1 MSRTAPNLINDKM
14 ASEVANRI
22 TKSQSFTDTNMMVD
36 KFANEDK
43 LVVSDERINYGDY
56 EDDHVDDHLDDE
68 VDRYRQQSS
77 PQNNKHIFREKENA
91 RSEKQRSDT
100 NNHNKSNSHDD
111 SFADSSSQKKPYD
124 PEDQS
129 MWTEEELYLRKLD
142 MLRKLGELAQAG
154 QTLSQ
159 NYSINH
165 DYKMMKFEYDLHTGI
180 RSKQNAIQWMGG
192 MMIGIVKG
200 MEMLN
205 DNVNPF
211 DIKFENTWSSK
222 VTNDITD
229 YYDVLGEI
237 YEKYTTPGKKMA
249 PELKLFL
256 MLTGSAVTIQ
266 MFRGIS
272 SMAPK
277 SAKELDED
285 PDLIR
290 QLREKANQDNAENE
304 KKQKN
309 YLQEKM
315 EKEHRAA
322 IDKANDLNLLHTS
335 HNEYSKMKQNAIGG
349 TMDKFNNALILS
361 ESCRSGHRSQKTDT
375 EQSSNSKQKSTRHN
389 SEAENMMTKQMN
401 TKKEME
407 LIAQNKKLLDIQHEL
422 QKMNEE
428 NNKIEEFKKDTKKK
442 DTRKTKTDS
451 ERDNQKLKK
460 KSDDLDYSRLIHQEE
475 NNKSSSDDLSSVSS
489 KSSIH
494 VNPNLKSILAK
505 SLGKPISKDDISISS
520 SSSSS
525 KSRGKKR
532 GLVLSIDE
540 NIFSDSS
547 TKKKSDKSK
556 KDFRKTDTDTSVRP
570 ELISF
575 GKRSN
580 DSGSTGISKKRGR
593 PRKSMDIKIGN

>member
-36 KFANEDK
+36 RFANEDK
-43 LVVSDERINYGDY
+43 LVVSDERINYGEY
-56 EDDHVDDHLDDE
+56 EDDHADDHLDDD
-68 VDRYRQQSS
+68 VDRYRHQSS
-77 PQNNKHIFREKENA
+77 PPHSKHIFREKENV
-91 RSEKQRSDT
+91 RSEKHSDT

-111 SFADSSSQKKPYD
+111 SYADSSSQKKPHD

-309 YLQEKM
+309 FLQEKM
-315 EKEHRAA
+315 EKEHKAA

-335 HNEYSKMKQNAIGG
+335 HNEYSKMRQNAIGG

-361 ESCRSGHRSQKTDT
+361 ESCRSAHKSHRTDT
-375 EQSSNSKQKSTRHN
+375 EQSSNSKHKSARHN

-422 QKMNEE
+422 QKMNDE
-428 NNKIEEFKKDTKKK
+428 NNKIEEFKKDNKKK
-442 DTRKTKTDS
+442 DTKKTKTDS
-451 ERDNQKLKK
+451 ERDNQKSKK
-460 KSDDLDYSRLIHQEE
+460 QADDLEYSRLIHQDKHNE
-475 NNKSSSDDLSSVSS
+475 SSSDDMSSVSS

-494 VNPNLKSILAK
+494 VNPNLKSILGKA
-505 SLGKPISKDDISISS
+505 LGKPISKDDISISS

-540 NIFSDSS
+540 NMFSESS
-547 TKKKSDKSK
+547 TKKKSDKAK
-556 KDFRKTDTDTSVRP
+556 KDFRKTDTETSVRP

>member
-1 MSRTAPNLINDKM
+1 MSHTVPNLINDKM
-14 ASEVANRI
+14 ASEVANKI
-22 TKSQSFTDTNMMVD
+22 TQSFTDTNMMVD
-36 KFANEDK
+36 RFANDEK
-43 LVVSDERINYGDY
+43 LIASDDRINYGEY
-56 EDDHVDDHLDDE
+56 EDNNLDDE
-68 VDRYRQQSS
+68 IESYKHQDS
-77 PQNNKHIFREKENA
+77 PQNNNHIFHEKP
-91 RSEKQRSDT
+91 SVKT
-100 NNHNKSNSHDD
+100 NKHTESSHNKSNSHDD
-111 SFADSSSQKKPYD
+111 SFADSSTAKKSFD

-129 MWTEEELYLRKLD
+129 MWSEEELYLRKLD
-142 MLRKLGELAQAG
+142 ILRKLGELAQAG
-154 QTLSQ
+154 VTLSQ

-180 RSKQNAIQWMGG
+180 RSKQNAITWMGG

-205 DNVNPF
+205 DNLNPF

-272 SMAPK
+272 NMAPQ
-277 SAKELDED
+277 SAKELDND
-285 PDLIR
+285 PDLIMR
-290 QLREKANQDNAENE
+290 LREKANQDNQDNE
-304 KKQKN
+304 KRRS
-309 YLQEKM
+309 LIQEKID
-315 EKEHRAA
+315 KEHKNAA
-322 IDKANDLNLLHTS
+322 DKANDLNLLHNA
-335 HNEYSKMKQNAIGG
+335 HNEYAKMKQNAMGQN
-349 TMDKFNNALILS
+349 MDNFNNALLLS
-361 ESCRSGHRSQKTDT
+361 ESCRSAHKSHKSKTET
-375 EQSSNSKQKSTRHN
+375 EDSKSGKNHSD
-389 SEAENMMTKQMN
+389 AENILMRQFN

-407 LIAQNKKLLDIQHEL
+407 LMTQNKKLLDIQREI

-428 NNKIEEFKKDTKKK
+428 NKMISEFKKETKK
-442 DTRKTKTDS
+442 TKAESEREKPSKITDS
-451 ERDNQKLKK
+451 SAKSKK
-460 KSDDLDYSRLIHQEE
+460 T
-475 NNKSSSDDLSSVSS
+475 NKKESSSDSDDMSSISS

-494 VNPNLKSILAK
+494 VNPNLKSILGKA
-505 SLGKPISKDDISISS
+505 LGKSITKDQISIS

-540 NIFSDSS
+540 NLISESS
-547 TKKKSDKSK
+547 TRKKGTKPSFLK
-556 KDFRKTDTDTSVRP
+556 RTETDTSVRP

-575 GKRSN
+575 GKKSN